1 MESKMSAKDD
11 LLLSLRGSGKALW
24 ADEHAD
30 EYVRRLRED
39 SDEPLLECDSTRLR
53 DGSQSGSVHHK

>member
-1 MESKMSAKDD
+1 VQSDP
-11 LLLSLRGSGKALW
+11 LLALRGSGKHLW

-39 SDEPLLECDSTRLR
+39 
-53 DGSQSGSVHHK
+53 